1 MLYATHEDRRTHRS
15 MQCSSETTSS
25 LKFTWPIKI
34 ASKVTSESWGG
45 EQDSPWLRKA
55 ASLPVNHKLPELAI
69 NQQTTAKNLEIS
81 IAKRVLE

>member
-45 EQDSPWLRKA
+45 EQDSPWLCKA

-69 NQQTTAKNLEIS
+69 NQQTTAKIWKYQLQKES
-81 IAKRVLE
+81 